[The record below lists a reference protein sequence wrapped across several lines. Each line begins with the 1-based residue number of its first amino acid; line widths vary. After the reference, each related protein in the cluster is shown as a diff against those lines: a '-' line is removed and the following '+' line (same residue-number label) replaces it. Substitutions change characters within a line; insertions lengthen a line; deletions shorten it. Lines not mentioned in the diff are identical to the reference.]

1 LANVGESGESVQHD
15 LANVGEYGESA
26 QHGLA
31 NVGKSGKS
39 GTFPKKAILASTR
52 IRHKWRISG
61 KYLNSLNLLASGH
74 CLEIIHFY
82 LQKKTMYKIN
92 PENRISMSYFLI
104 QIKIVLLNYFI
115 LIIILLKN
123 IENNL
128 IVGKKTDVTSIF
140 LILNY
145 FSFLVTKLNLFVSLN
160 CIIYELKICQ

>member
-1 LANVGESGESVQHD
+1 
-15 LANVGEYGESA
+15 
-26 QHGLA
+26 
-31 NVGKSGKS
+31 
-39 GTFPKKAILASTR
+39 
-52 IRHKWRISG
+52 
-61 KYLNSLNLLASGH
+61 
-74 CLEIIHFY
+74 
-82 LQKKTMYKIN
+82 MYKIN